1 MERFDVI
8 NYFIVKYNFKKY
20 LEIGVFRGDTI
31 RRVKAVHKDGVDPGI
46 EGETVPEVNYLMG
59 SDDFFELI
67 KSQNSKKYD
76 IIFIDGL
83 HHSEQVTKDI
93 NNSLNHLTDN
103 GIIILHDCNPLQEL
117 HSLVPR
123 VSGYWNGDVYKSVL
137 NFRKNNTHTYFTID
151 TDCGCGVIIKDY
163 SNKII
168 CDNSV
173 LQKAI
178 ESWGFFDKNRKE
190 VLNLISVEDFILNY

>member
-31 RRVKAVHKDGVDPGI
+31 RRVKAVHKDGVDPGV

-67 KSQNSKKYD
+67 KSQNNKKYD

-137 NFRKNNTHTYFTID
+137 NFRKNNMHTYFTID

-168 CDNSV
+168 CNDNV

-178 ESWGFFDKNRKE
+178 ESWEFFDKNRKE